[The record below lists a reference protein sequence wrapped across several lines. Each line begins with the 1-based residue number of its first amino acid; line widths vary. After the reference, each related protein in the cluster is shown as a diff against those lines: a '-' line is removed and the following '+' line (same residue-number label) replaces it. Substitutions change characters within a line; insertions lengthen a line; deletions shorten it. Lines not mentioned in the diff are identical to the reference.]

1 MGGSSLT
8 SKKTSRFIQEHVVGL
23 KCRDCGKEFEIAPLY
38 VCDECFGALDIIYD
52 FEKISFSKS
61 DLKSRENTLWR
72 YKEFLP
78 FEAPEY
84 VSEIKAGFTPLIRAK
99 LLAKKL
105 GLKELYIKNDCV
117 NPTYSF
123 KDRPAALGV
132 TAALSFGMKS
142 VGCASTGNLAS
153 ATAAYAARVGL
164 PCYIII
170 PNGIEVSKISQAQSY
185 GAKIVAVEGTYDDA
199 NRLATQ
205 AAELFNIGMVNI
217 NLRPYY
223 VEGSKTLALEV
234 AEQLN
239 WEAPDVFIV
248 PTASGAMFNAIC
260 RGFEQLLELGLIN
273 HLPKKPVVAQ
283 ASGCN
288 PISKAFKEGRD
299 YIEVIEN
306 PNTIAH
312 SLAIGNPGDGVYV
325 LRRLKQGGLAEDV
338 SDQEIIEGIKLLA
351 QNEGIYAEP
360 AGGVAIAVLK
370 KLVEEGKIQEDERVV
385 CYVTGSGLKTPE
397 TLKGKVEEPILIKP
411 QVKYLESIL
420 TWQK

>member
-1 MGGSSLT
+1 
-8 SKKTSRFIQEHVVGL
+8 
-23 KCRDCGKEFEIAPLY
+23 
-38 VCDECFGALDIIYD
+38 
-52 FEKISFSKS
+52 
-61 DLKSRENTLWR
+61 
-72 YKEFLP
+72 
-78 FEAPEY
+78 
-84 VSEIKAGFTPLIRAK
+84 
-99 LLAKKL
+99 LL
-105 GLKELYIKNDCV
+105 
-117 NPTYSF
+117 
-123 KDRPAALGV
+123 
-132 TAALSFGMKS
+132 
-142 VGCASTGNLAS
+142 
-153 ATAAYAARVGL
+153 
-164 PCYIII
+164 
-170 PNGIEVSKISQAQSY
+170 
-185 GAKIVAVEGTYDDA
+185 
-199 NRLATQ
+199 
-205 AAELFNIGMVNI
+205 
-217 NLRPYY
+217 
-223 VEGSKTLALEV
+223 LEV

-360 AGGVAIAVLK
+360 AGGVAIAVF
-370 KLVEEGKIQEDERVV
+370 EETCRGRENSR
-385 CYVTGSGLKTPE
+385 G
-397 TLKGKVEEPILIKP
+397 
-411 QVKYLESIL
+411 
-420 TWQK
+420 